1 MTKRQHLL
9 LAGAALVLV
18 VHPFG
23 QLASATDLD
32 DALALAYGT
41 NPTIDAERAQVRATD
56 ENVPQALSGWRP
68 TVKATA
74 QASQNWVNERK
85 PLNSSSDFSPR
96 SYGLTVTQP
105 IFRGLRTVKGT
116 SQAEN
121 QVQAERQRL
130 TSTEQDTLFRAVQ
143 AYMGVV
149 RDQSVLEL
157 NQNNVKVL
165 QAQLASTQDQFQVG
179 ELTRTDVAQAKSSLQ
194 GAIAAQIQAEGNLK
208 TSRATYREV
217 IGAEPVDLKMPTP
230 HLQLPATKDES
241 VAQAQTVPTVGA
253 AKFEQKAAKDQI
265 DVTFGQML
273 PEVSI
278 EGSFQRNDNQ
288 NFGQS
293 SFNEGI
299 ILGLVTIPLYQA
311 GNVESQ
317 VRQSKQQYYRSK
329 ALVDEALRS
338 AEQQAVAAWQ
348 TLDTA
353 NAQISAFEEQVKS
366 ARVALDGIRQEQQVG
381 ARTIIDVL
389 DQEQSYLNAQ
399 VSLVGAQTDQVVAQY
414 QLLASVGRLTAREL
428 KLKTDLYDPTKHYN
442 AVRNKFFGTGPSV
455 E

>member
-149 RDQSVLEL
+149 RDQS
-157 NQNNVKVL
+157 
-165 QAQLASTQDQFQVG
+165 
-179 ELTRTDVAQAKSSLQ
+179 
-194 GAIAAQIQAEGNLK
+194 
-208 TSRATYREV
+208 
-217 IGAEPVDLKMPTP
+217 
-230 HLQLPATKDES
+230 
-241 VAQAQTVPTVGA
+241 
-253 AKFEQKAAKDQI
+253 
-265 DVTFGQML
+265 
-273 PEVSI
+273 
-278 EGSFQRNDNQ
+278 
-288 NFGQS
+288 
-293 SFNEGI
+293 
-299 ILGLVTIPLYQA
+299 
-311 GNVESQ
+311 
-317 VRQSKQQYYRSK
+317 
-329 ALVDEALRS
+329 
-338 AEQQAVAAWQ
+338 
-348 TLDTA
+348 
-353 NAQISAFEEQVKS
+353 
-366 ARVALDGIRQEQQVG
+366 
-381 ARTIIDVL
+381 
-389 DQEQSYLNAQ
+389 
-399 VSLVGAQTDQVVAQY
+399 
-414 QLLASVGRLTAREL
+414 
-428 KLKTDLYDPTKHYN
+428 
-442 AVRNKFFGTGPSV
+442 
-455 E
+455 